1 MALQITEFAEDNIA
15 NARTYPLA
23 VVPPLAEQ
31 SLSMSS
37 TSAAFQ
43 TDTRLVRLC
52 ADESCRVAFGTAPT
66 AGVTSLKMQAGQVEY
81 FGLPRVSGY
90 KINVI
95 AA

>member
-1 MALQITEFAEDNIA
+1 MALHIAEFAEANIA
-15 NARTYPLA
+15 NVRTYQLA

-31 SLSMSS
+31 SLAMSS
-37 TSAAFQ
+37 TSTAFNAN
-43 TDTRLVRLC
+43 TRLVRLC

-66 AGVTSLKMQAGQVEY
+66 AGATSMKLQAGSTEY
-81 FGLPRVSGY
+81 FGVPISSGY